1 MEYVGIFYGRLVQF
15 MTIWY
20 NIWPFGIVCGHL
32 VYTLFLFWYVWA
44 KKNLATLMHSF
55 RNARTVVRLKRK
67 KRVLEFFF
75 TTLADDPHL
84 HIKTSIWDRCYD
96 FKNIFAETF
105 SENFCVFCSNFC

>member
-75 TTLADDPHL
+75 HNSSRRSSPSH
-84 HIKTSIWDRCYD
+84 
-96 FKNIFAETF
+96 KNLYLGPML
-105 SENFCVFCSNFC
+105 